1 MRLVDQVTA
10 DVASQGSA
18 IYTGPASNTSAGGTR
33 TSDRATSS
41 VPNSHASTSSISM
54 ATTLR
59 LPSMVAGP
67 KRPGWPPHRY
77 AFAAMTQQPTPSDR
91 SLSPWRRR
99 LIVTA
104 AIVAA
109 GSFLW
114 SQLPKGS
121 YPTDLSRIGQG
132 QAALVL
138 AIDSNYSGGASV
150 MELLNDV
157 RHDFADS
164 VQFLVASLALPNGQA
179 FADQH
184 QASDGMV
191 LLFDAKGQ
199 RMAVLHTPQTQD
211 ELRKA
216 LQQALGL

>member
-1 MRLVDQVTA
+1 ML
-10 DVASQGSA
+10 
-18 IYTGPASNTSAGGTR
+18 
-33 TSDRATSS
+33 
-41 VPNSHASTSSISM
+41 
-54 ATTLR
+54 
-59 LPSMVAGP
+59 
-67 KRPGWPPHRY
+67 
-77 AFAAMTQQPTPSDR
+77 FAAMTQQPTPSDR

-99 LIVTA
+99 LIVSA

-132 QAALVL
+132 QATLVL
-138 AIDSNYSGGASV
+138 TIDSNYSGGASV

-184 QASDGMV
+184 QASDGTV
-191 LLFDAKGQ
+191 LLFDARGQ
-199 RMAVLHTPQTQD
+199 RLAVLYTPQSQD
-211 ELRKA
+211 ELRRA

>member
-1 MRLVDQVTA
+1 MQLQGGPGPTWTPPQAEFEHAVPDAGSSRPSGYAPRPMPSIEAGSKRTA
-10 DVASQGSA
+10 
-18 IYTGPASNTSAGGTR
+18 
-33 TSDRATSS
+33 
-41 VPNSHASTSSISM
+41 
-54 ATTLR
+54 
-59 LPSMVAGP
+59 
-67 KRPGWPPHRY
+67 WPPRRY
-77 AFAAMTQQPTPSDR
+77 ALAAMNQLPTPSDLR
-91 SLSPWRRR
+91 LSSWRRR

-104 AIVAA
+104 AILAV
-109 GSFLW
+109 GGFVW

-121 YPTDLSRIGQG
+121 YPTDLTRIGQG

-164 VQFLVASLALPNGQA
+164 VQFLVASLALPSGQA
-179 FADQH
+179 FADRH
-184 QASDGMV
+184 QASDGTV

-199 RMAVLHTPQTQD
+199 RVAVLHTPQTQD
-211 ELRKA
+211 ELRKV

>member
-1 MRLVDQVTA
+1 
-10 DVASQGSA
+10 
-18 IYTGPASNTSAGGTR
+18 
-33 TSDRATSS
+33 
-41 VPNSHASTSSISM
+41 
-54 ATTLR
+54 
-59 LPSMVAGP
+59 
-67 KRPGWPPHRY
+67 
-77 AFAAMTQQPTPSDR
+77 MTQQPTPSNR
-91 SLSPWRRR
+91 SHSPWRRR

-104 AIVAA
+104 AFVLA

-138 AIDSNYSGGASV
+138 AIDSSYSGGASV

-164 VQFLVASLALPNGQA
+164 VQFLVASLTLPDGKA
-179 FADQH
+179 FAAQH

-199 RMAVLHTPQTQD
+199 RIAVLYTPKTQD

-216 LQQALGL
+216 LQQALGR

>member
-1 MRLVDQVTA
+1 MQKHPT
-10 DVASQGSA
+10 
-18 IYTGPASNTSAGGTR
+18 
-33 TSDRATSS
+33 
-41 VPNSHASTSSISM
+41 
-54 ATTLR
+54 
-59 LPSMVAGP
+59 
-67 KRPGWPPHRY
+67 PPHR
-77 AFAAMTQQPTPSDR
+77 S
-91 SLSPWRRR
+91 SSSWRRR
-99 LIVTA
+99 LIVSGI
-104 AIVAA
+104 IV
-109 GSFLW
+109 GSGSLIW
-114 SQLPKGS
+114 SRLPKGS

-164 VQFLVASLALPNGQA
+164 VQFLAASLALPNGRA
-179 FADQH
+179 FANQH

-199 RMAVLHTPQTQD
+199 RVAVLYTPQTQD

-216 LQQALGL
+216 LQQALGR

>member
-1 MRLVDQVTA
+1 
-10 DVASQGSA
+10 
-18 IYTGPASNTSAGGTR
+18 
-33 TSDRATSS
+33 
-41 VPNSHASTSSISM
+41 
-54 ATTLR
+54 
-59 LPSMVAGP
+59 MVVGR
-67 KRPGWPPHRY
+67 KRPSWPPHRY
-77 AFAAMTQQPTPSDR
+77 AFSAMTRQPTPSDP

-104 AIVAA
+104 AIVAV
-109 GSFLW
+109 GSLIW

-138 AIDSNYSGGASV
+138 AIDGNYSGGASV
-150 MELLNDV
+150 MELLNTV

-164 VQFLVASLALPNGQA
+164 VQFLVASLALPSGQA
-179 FADQH
+179 FARQH

-191 LLFDAKGQ
+191 LLFDAEG
-199 RMAVLHTPQTQD
+199 RRVAVLYTPQTQD

-216 LQQALGL
+216 LRQALGL

>member
-1 MRLVDQVTA
+1 M
-10 DVASQGSA
+10 
-18 IYTGPASNTSAGGTR
+18 
-33 TSDRATSS
+33 
-41 VPNSHASTSSISM
+41 
-54 ATTLR
+54 
-59 LPSMVAGP
+59 PSMVAGP
-67 KRPGWPPHRY
+67 KRSSWPPHRY

-104 AIVAA
+104 TIVAA
-109 GSFLW
+109 GSLIW

-138 AIDSNYSGGASV
+138 TIDSNYSGGASV

-179 FADQH
+179 FANHH

-199 RMAVLHTPQTQD
+199 RLAVLYTPQTQD

>member
-1 MRLVDQVTA
+1 
-10 DVASQGSA
+10 
-18 IYTGPASNTSAGGTR
+18 
-33 TSDRATSS
+33 
-41 VPNSHASTSSISM
+41 
-54 ATTLR
+54 
-59 LPSMVAGP
+59 
-67 KRPGWPPHRY
+67 
-77 AFAAMTQQPTPSDR
+77 MTQQPTPSPLK
-91 SLSPWRRR
+91 LSPWRRR

-104 AIVAA
+104 AIVAV
-109 GSFLW
+109 GGLVW
-114 SQLPKGS
+114 NQLPKGS

-164 VQFLVASLALPNGQA
+164 VQFLVASLALPSGQA

-184 QASDGMV
+184 QASDGTV

-199 RMAVLHTPQTQD
+199 RVAVLHAPQTRD
-211 ELRKA
+211 ELRKV

>member
-1 MRLVDQVTA
+1 M
-10 DVASQGSA
+10 
-18 IYTGPASNTSAGGTR
+18 
-33 TSDRATSS
+33 
-41 VPNSHASTSSISM
+41 
-54 ATTLR
+54 
-59 LPSMVAGP
+59 PSMVAGP

-77 AFAAMTQQPTPSDR
+77 AFDAMTQPSTPTDR

-132 QAALVL
+132 QVALVL

-157 RHDFADS
+157 RHEFADS

-179 FADQH
+179 FADRH

-199 RMAVLHTPQTQD
+199 RMAVLYAPQTHD

-216 LQQALGL
+216 LQQALRL

>member
-1 MRLVDQVTA
+1 MKQH
-10 DVASQGSA
+10 
-18 IYTGPASNTSAGGTR
+18 PAPSPR
-33 TSDRATSS
+33 TS
-41 VPNSHASTSSISM
+41 
-54 ATTLR
+54 
-59 LPSMVAGP
+59 
-67 KRPGWPPHRY
+67 
-77 AFAAMTQQPTPSDR
+77 
-91 SLSPWRRR
+91 SPWRRR
-99 LIVTA
+99 LIVTGI
-104 AIVAA
+104 IV
-109 GSFLW
+109 GSGIFVW

-199 RMAVLHTPQTQD
+199 RIAVLYTPQTQD

>member
-1 MRLVDQVTA
+1 
-10 DVASQGSA
+10 
-18 IYTGPASNTSAGGTR
+18 
-33 TSDRATSS
+33 
-41 VPNSHASTSSISM
+41 
-54 ATTLR
+54 
-59 LPSMVAGP
+59 
-67 KRPGWPPHRY
+67 
-77 AFAAMTQQPTPSDR
+77 MTQQPTPSDLQ
-91 SLSPWRRR
+91 LSPWRRR

-104 AIVAA
+104 AIVAVGA
-109 GSFLW
+109 LVW
-114 SQLPKGS
+114 NQLPKGS

-164 VQFLVASLALPNGQA
+164 VQFLVASLALPSGQA

-184 QASDGMV
+184 QASDGTV

-199 RMAVLHTPQTQD
+199 RVAVLHAPQTRD
-211 ELRKA
+211 ELRTV

>member
-1 MRLVDQVTA
+1 MPSLV
-10 DVASQGSA
+10 
-18 IYTGPASNTSAGGTR
+18 
-33 TSDRATSS
+33 
-41 VPNSHASTSSISM
+41 
-54 ATTLR
+54 L
-59 LPSMVAGP
+59 GP
-67 KRPGWPPHRY
+67 KLPGWPPHRY
-77 AFAAMTQQPTPSDR
+77 AFAAMTQQPTPSER
-91 SLSPWRRR
+91 SFSPWRRR
-99 LIVTA
+99 LIITA
-104 AIVAA
+104 AIVAI
-109 GSFLW
+109 GSLLW

-132 QAALVL
+132 QVALVL
-138 AIDSNYSGGASV
+138 TVDSNYSGGAAV

-164 VQFLVASLALPNGQA
+164 VQFLVASVALPNGKA

-184 QASDGMV
+184 RASDGMV

-199 RMAVLHTPQTQD
+199 RTAVLYTPQTQD

>member
-1 MRLVDQVTA
+1 MLLRQWL
-10 DVASQGSA
+10 
-18 IYTGPASNTSAGGTR
+18 SN
-33 TSDRATSS
+33 
-41 VPNSHASTSSISM
+41 
-54 ATTLR
+54 
-59 LPSMVAGP
+59 
-67 KRPGWPPHRY
+67 
-77 AFAAMTQQPTPSDR
+77 PTPSDR

-199 RMAVLHTPQTQD
+199 RIAVLCAPRTQD

-216 LQQALGL
+216 AAASRWGFDSQAHRAGQAGRDLMMGSLP

>member
-1 MRLVDQVTA
+1 MPGA
-10 DVASQGSA
+10 
-18 IYTGPASNTSAGGTR
+18 
-33 TSDRATSS
+33 
-41 VPNSHASTSSISM
+41 
-54 ATTLR
+54 
-59 LPSMVAGP
+59 P
-67 KRPGWPPHRY
+67 KRQGP
-77 AFAAMTQQPTPSDR
+77 
-91 SLSPWRRR
+91 SPWRRR
-99 LIVTA
+99 LIITG
-104 AIVAA
+104 ITVAF
-109 GSFLW
+109 GSFIW
-114 SQLPKGS
+114 RQLPKGR

-132 QAALVL
+132 QPALVL

-179 FADQH
+179 FANQH

-199 RMAVLHTPQTQD
+199 RMAVLYAPQTQD

-216 LQQALGL
+216 LKQALGL